1 MSFSNTPRSAPEL
14 PRINHRIR
22 AREVRVV
29 LDGTSLGVLAIR
41 DALRAAEERGLDLVE
56 VDSRASPPVCKIVDR
71 GRFAYEAKK
80 KRAPKSKAT
89 RAKELTLRPKT
100 DSHDRETKTRAAR
113 RFLEEGHALQLTVRF
128 RGREIVHADR
138 GRAQL
143 VAIASALEDVGRVVQ
158 APLVVGRTM
167 TMRLVPL
174 RTCDSPA
181 A

>member
-1 MSFSNTPRSAPEL
+1 MSSPHTPRSAPEL

-56 VDSRASPPVCKIVDR
+56 VDPRASPPVCKIVDR

-80 KRAPKSKAT
+80 RAPKGKAA

-100 DSHDRETKTRAAR
+100 DPHDRETKTRAAR
-113 RFLEEGHALQLTVRF
+113 RFLEEGHAVQLTVRF

-143 VAIASALEDVGRVVQ
+143 VAIASAVEDVGRVVQ

-167 TMRLVPL
+167 TMRLVP
-174 RTCDSPA
+174 TKSCVTPSG
-181 A
+181 